1 MKTYKN
7 LNFFAVYP
15 RWPTI
20 KFYHGRGGVSTMTN
34 EELASKIQ
42 DGGGGEEDLLL
53 LWDQVR
59 RFAAAQARRWARAST
74 GVEVEDLLQVGF
86 LAMLDA
92 LERWN
97 RVEGSFIAWYS
108 LRLKGAF
115 TEAVGLR
122 TARQRNDPLRGAV
135 SLDAPVGHDE
145 ADPITILDVLEDPTA
160 ERAMQ
165 GVMERDFAAE
175 RSRTLHRLLDQLDE
189 TQRQAAWYVHALG
202 FTVPQAAARLQLD
215 AATVRSAAD
224 SALRFLRRPANARQ
238 LLGLW
243 T

>member
-1 MKTYKN
+1 
-7 LNFFAVYP
+7 
-15 RWPTI
+15 
-20 KFYHGRGGVSTMTN
+20 MTN
-34 EELASKIQ
+34 EQLAALLQ
-42 DGGGGEEDLLL
+42 DGGGGEDELLR

-59 RFAAAQARRWARAST
+59 RFAAAQARRWGRAS
-74 GVEVEDLLQVGF
+74 GIDIDDLMQEAFVAL
-86 LAMLDA
+86 MDA
-92 LERWN
+92 LGTWN
-97 RVEGSFIAWYS
+97 RDAAMFITWYTI
-108 LRLKGAF
+108 RLKGAF

-145 ADPITILDVLEDPTA
+145 ADPLTLLDVLEDPTA

-165 GVMERDFAAE
+165 GVMERDFATE
-175 RSRTLHRLLDQLDE
+175 RSRTLHLLLDQLDE
-189 TQRQAAWYVHALG
+189 TQRQAVWLVHGFG

-224 SALRFLRRPANARQ
+224 SGLRLLRRPANARQ
-238 LLGLW
+238 LLGLR

>member
-1 MKTYKN
+1 
-7 LNFFAVYP
+7 
-15 RWPTI
+15 
-20 KFYHGRGGVSTMTN
+20 MTN
-34 EELASKIQ
+34 EELAALLQ
-42 DGGGGEEDLLL
+42 DGGGGEDELLR

-59 RFAAAQARRWARAST
+59 RFAASQARRWARAST

-86 LAMLDA
+86 LAMMDA
-92 LERWN
+92 LGTWN
-97 RVEGSFIAWYS
+97 RDAAMFITWYT

-135 SLDAPVGHDE
+135 SLDAQVGRD
-145 ADPITILDVLEDPTA
+145 ADDPLTLLDVLEDPTA

-165 GVMERDFAAE
+165 DLLERDFAAE
-175 RSRTLHRLLDQLDE
+175 RSRLLHLLLDQLDE
-189 TQRQAAWYVHALG
+189 TQRQAVWLVHG
-202 FTVPQAAARLQLD
+202 FGLTVPQAAARLQLD

-224 SALRFLRRPANARQ
+224 SGLRLLRRHANARQ
-238 LLGLW
+238 LLGLR

>member
-1 MKTYKN
+1 
-7 LNFFAVYP
+7 
-15 RWPTI
+15 
-20 KFYHGRGGVSTMTN
+20 MTN
-34 EELASKIQ
+34 EQLAALLQ
-42 DGGGGEEDLLL
+42 DGGGGEDELLR

-59 RFAAAQARRWARAST
+59 RFAAAQARRWGRAS
-74 GVEVEDLLQVGF
+74 GIDIDDLMQEAFVAL
-86 LAMLDA
+86 MDA
-92 LERWN
+92 LGTWN
-97 RVEGSFIAWYS
+97 RDAAMFITWYT

-145 ADPITILDVLEDPTA
+145 ADPLTLLDVLEDPTA

-165 GVMERDFAAE
+165 GVMERDFATE
-175 RSRTLHRLLDQLDE
+175 RSRTLHLLLDQLDE
-189 TQRQAAWYVHALG
+189 TQRQAVWLVHGFG

-224 SALRFLRRPANARQ
+224 SGLRLLRRPANARQ
-238 LLGLW
+238 LLGLR

>member
-1 MKTYKN
+1 
-7 LNFFAVYP
+7 
-15 RWPTI
+15 
-20 KFYHGRGGVSTMTN
+20 MTN
-34 EELASKIQ
+34 EQLAALLQ
-42 DGGGGEEDLLL
+42 DGSGGEDELLC

-59 RFAAAQARRWARAST
+59 RFAAAQARRWGRAS
-74 GVEVEDLLQVGF
+74 GIDIDDLMQEAFVAL
-86 LAMLDA
+86 MDA
-92 LERWN
+92 LGTWN
-97 RVEGSFIAWYS
+97 RDTGMFLTWYTI
-108 LRLKGAF
+108 LLKGAF

-145 ADPITILDVLEDPTA
+145 ADPLTLLDVLEDPTA

-165 GVMERDFAAE
+165 DLLERDFAAE
-175 RSRTLHRLLDQLDE
+175 RSRLLHLLLDQLDE
-189 TQRQAAWYVHALG
+189 TQRQAVWLVHGFG

-224 SALRFLRRPANARQ
+224 SGLRLLRRPANARQ
-238 LLGLW
+238 LLGLR

>member
-1 MKTYKN
+1 
-7 LNFFAVYP
+7 
-15 RWPTI
+15 
-20 KFYHGRGGVSTMTN
+20 MTN
-34 EELASKIQ
+34 EELAALLQ
-42 DGGGGEEDLLL
+42 DGSGGEDELLC

-59 RFAAAQARRWARAST
+59 RFAAAQARRWARAS
-74 GVEVEDLLQVGF
+74 GIDIDDLMQEAFVAL
-86 LAMLDA
+86 MDA
-92 LERWN
+92 LGTWN
-97 RVEGSFIAWYS
+97 WDTGMFLTWYT

-145 ADPITILDVLEDPTA
+145 ADPLTLLDVLEDPTA
-160 ERAMQ
+160 ERAMD
-165 GVMERDFAAE
+165 GLAERDLAEE

-189 TQRQAAWYVHALG
+189 TQRQAVWLVHG
-202 FTVPQAAARLQLD
+202 FGLTVPQAAARLQLD

-224 SALRFLRRPANARQ
+224 SGMRILRKPANARQ
-238 LLGLW
+238 LLGLR

>member
-1 MKTYKN
+1 MI
-7 LNFFAVYP
+7 L
-15 RWPTI
+15 
-20 KFYHGRGGVSTMTN
+20 FYHKGALLQMTN
-34 EELASKIQ
+34 EELAALLQ
-42 DGGGGEEDLLL
+42 DGSGGEDELLC

-59 RFAAAQARRWARAST
+59 RFAASQARRWARAST
-74 GVEVEDLLQVGF
+74 GVEVEDLLQAGF
-86 LAMLDA
+86 LAFMDA
-92 LERWN
+92 LGTWN
-97 RVEGSFIAWYS
+97 RDAGMFITWYS

-135 SLDAPVGHDE
+135 SLDAQVGRD
-145 ADPITILDVLEDPTA
+145 ADDPLTLLDVLEDPTA

-165 GVMERDFAAE
+165 DLLERDFAAE
-175 RSRTLHRLLDQLDE
+175 RSRLLHLLLDQLDE
-189 TQRQAAWYVHALG
+189 TQRQAVWLVHGFG

-224 SALRFLRRPANARQ
+224 SGLRLLRRPANARQ
-238 LLGLW
+238 LLGLR